1 MAKSLP
7 KYVIIQSNLNDKYL
21 HLYTEN
27 PDVHNALRYAGDYS
41 FGLETRFE
49 VVPATTGAGLV
60 HIRCLRNNKYWAN
73 SGGPHRW
80 VAATAVKP
88 EENQSDTRC
97 TLFQP
102 VFLHSDSNRVLKLRH
117 VSTGYYVR
125 FFHGSG
131 HYDGC
136 LSLSLNYDNDVCTFI
151 DWNSVVVLPDLIR
164 IKGDNG
170 NHLRDLGEDGYMDYV
185 HKADNSSRFDYEVSP
200 SRDGGIRLRSTH
212 SDKYWTHKDNSEWVL
227 LKKASGTV
235 HDTNTVFIPTILDGN
250 RIIMRCLKN
259 GFFCNRLDR
268 GAHTSCLATLANY
281 PDYWSSMD
289 IEEPVISRKI
299 QNVRYHLTDAKL
311 YNEKSHALITDDSS
325 NRTQHP
331 LTSQLNLKTTVS
343 NTTNWSTSV
352 TLKVGVKMIGTL
364 GVPLIS
370 SGSLEI
376 SAEGAKSW
384 DWGEMKTESLEVGSV
399 RTVTVPPMSRVKVS
413 LMATRLSYDIPF
425 SYTQYDVLKDGSTK
439 VSEKNDGVFTGNNGY
454 GYRYEAAPL
463 PLG

>member
-1 MAKSLP
+1 MA
-7 KYVIIQSNLNDKYL
+7 
-21 HLYTEN
+21 
-27 PDVHNALRYAGDYS
+27 
-41 FGLETRFE
+41 F
-49 VVPATTGAGLV
+49 
-60 HIRCLRNNKYWAN
+60 
-73 SGGPHRW
+73 
-80 VAATAVKP
+80 KP
-88 EENQSDTRC
+88 EENLSDTHC

-102 VFLHSDSNRVLKLRH
+102 VFLSSNSNRVLKLRH
-117 VSTGYYVR
+117 VNTGYYVR
-125 FFHGSG
+125 FFYGSG

-164 IKGDNG
+164 ILGDDNG
-170 NHLRDLGEDGYMDYV
+170 NHLKALDGDGYMDYV
-185 HKADNSSRFDYEVSP
+185 HKADNSSRFVYEVSP
-200 SRDGGIRLRSTH
+200 N
-212 SDKYWTHKDNSEWVL
+212 NSEWVL
-227 LKKASGTV
+227 LKHASPTV
-235 HDTNTVFIPTILDGN
+235 HDTNTVFIPIILDGN
-250 RIIMRCLKN
+250 Y
-259 GFFCNRLDR
+259 RLDR
-268 GAHTSCLATLANY
+268 ADKVSCLATLANY
-281 PDYWSSMD
+281 PDYWSSKD

-299 QNVRYHLTDAKL
+299 ENVRYHLTDAKL
-311 YNEKSHALITDDSS
+311 YNEKSVALITDDSS

-352 TLKVGVKMIGTL
+352 PLKVGVKMIGTL

-370 SGSLEI
+370 LGSLEI

-384 DWGEMKTESLEVGSV
+384 NWGEMKTESLEVGSV

-439 VSEKNDGVFTGNNGY
+439 VSEKNDGVFTRNNGY

-463 PLG
+463 PLE

>member
-1 MAKSLP
+1 M
-7 KYVIIQSNLNDKYL
+7 
-21 HLYTEN
+21 
-27 PDVHNALRYAGDYS
+27 
-41 FGLETRFE
+41 
-49 VVPATTGAGLV
+49 
-60 HIRCLRNNKYWAN
+60 
-73 SGGPHRW
+73 
-80 VAATAVKP
+80 AVKP
-88 EENQSDTRC
+88 EENQSDTHC

-102 VFLHSDSNRVLKLRH
+102 IFNSDRILKLRH

-125 FFHGSG
+125 LFYGSD

-136 LSLSLNYDNDVCTFI
+136 LSLSLNYDNDVCTFL
-151 DWNSVVVLPDLIR
+151 DWNSVVMLPEVIR

-170 NHLRDLGEDGYMDYV
+170 NHLKALGGDGYMDYV
-185 HKADNSSRFDYEVSP
+185 QKADNSSRFEFKVSP

-212 SDKYWTHKDNSEWVL
+212 SDKYWTHVDNSEWVM
-227 LKKASGTV
+227 LKQASPAL

-259 GFFCNRLDR
+259 GFFCNRYDHA
-268 GAHTSCLATLANY
+268 GKVSCLATLANY

-299 QNVRYHLTDAKL
+299 NNVRYHLTDAKL
-311 YNEKSHALITDDSS
+311 YNEKSLALITDDSS

-352 TLKVGVKMIGTL
+352 TLKVGVKTTFTL

-370 SGSLEI
+370 SGALEI
-376 SAEGAKSW
+376 SGEGTKSS
-384 DWGEMKTESLEVGSV
+384 DWGETKTESLEVGSV
-399 RTVTVPPMSRVKVS
+399 RTVTVAPMSRVKVS

-425 SYTQYDVLKDGSTK
+425 SYTQYDVLKNGSTK
-439 VSEKNDGVFTGNNGY
+439 VYEKNDGIFIGNNGY
-454 GYRYEAAPL
+454 GYRYEAVPL
-463 PLG
+463 ALE